1 MADIN
6 DKTFRNTLIER
17 FLDCDT
23 TADEERQLAIFY
35 EECTHNGC
43 VPEGEEDVCA
53 LITATVSTAPR
64 CSRDSRT
71 DAPYAT
77 AAACRPKR
85 TLQKW
90 MAAACSAAIIAAGA
104 AVALGSHDSEAPT
117 LADNTAVNAA
127 DSFSRSTATVTT
139 AITTDAA
146 AQPQKAATGELS
158 ASLPTPAAK
167 KDATPAARSTPQP
180 HITAD
185 IMHIYN
191 TAAETFGDNASITIE
206 RKGNTVLL
214 LAADTG
220 GACQRYV
227 VNCSEGGQLSFIEL

>member
-1 MADIN
+1 MTDIN

-23 TADEERQLAIFY
+23 TADEERQIAIFY

-53 LITATVSTAPR
+53 LITSTVSTTPR
-64 CSRDSRT
+64 CSRDSHT
-71 DAPYAT
+71 DTPYAN
-77 AAACRPKR
+77 AATCRPKR
-85 TLQKW
+85 ILRNW
-90 MAAACSAAIIAAGA
+90 MAAACSAAIIATGA

-127 DSFSRSTATVTT
+127 DSFSRSTAAV
-139 AITTDAA
+139 TTDAA
-146 AQPQKAATGELS
+146 AQPQTAATSELS
-158 ASLPTPAAK
+158 ASLPTPTAK
-167 KDATPAARSTPQP
+167 KDATPSARSTPQP

-191 TAAETFGDNASITIE
+191 TAAEAFGDNASITIE

-214 LAADTG
+214 LAADTK

-227 VNCSEGGQLSFIEL
+227 VNCSEDGQLSFIEL